1 MSCGLPCWNC
11 ADVIP
16 PERHRLNAMERV
28 FCSSACQDGF
38 GKWLTAAP
46 TGLCSAH
53 QHGED
58 PFCRTCYPE
67 ADGG

>member
-11 ADVIP
+11 SSPVP

-28 FCSSACQDGF
+28 FCSGTCQERF
-38 GKWLTAAP
+38 GQWLNVP
-46 TGLCSAH
+46 PSGLCSAH

-58 PFCRTCYPE
+58 PHCRTCYPE